1 MKRATKTLLSMFLA
15 LLLCIG
21 LLPAVADGEYDFELA
36 TPTIVTMDFK
46 KDYTVFEVSLLTLE
60 GISPKDGQH
69 LTLFLHCYDLS
80 DGTHT
85 IPLRVYNV
93 SDYGQETEHL
103 TGSGSEADAVFYQQT
118 DTVYCAVQIPKG
130 DYEPGTY
137 TGTIYYSSEFWIEDY
152 HSEVGDDG
160 SIPVNITIPE
170 KRDIT
175 IGEVIHGSV
184 STSGNWAYVGN
195 TVTLTTTPESKYYE
209 LDSISAK
216 CGGTPVTLTQSAEY
230 PNQFSFVMPDGP
242 VTVTAKFRAKGICEI
257 HIFERVW
264 DGFEITE
271 PFTKGEDGMFHYNLR
286 VEGEDFEDE
295 YALLPYKRYDIGILI
310 DGVEYTE
317 YDPANLHT
325 QNYYY
330 IFDST
335 ENLHLVEG
343 NGYDGALD
351 SRPMI
356 LVASQKGVYHFTLDA
371 GERTL
376 TVTHTYDDPDAEAYA
391 YALGFHW
398 MDEIP
403 HPMGNAHTVA
413 GTDNSYGFGDP
424 IEEED
429 IYDFEGEETVW
440 MSTEVYGGD
449 SIANFIIGREG
460 KTYGNK
466 TVIHN
471 VEPTGQLRELGKNG
485 EECRLKPDFDEEY
498 RGVYD
503 LFYGIDSHKLMVFRR
518 SVELM
523 HDFTCPHYET
533 YGNVQPQRITYEDGI
548 TIDREGT
555 IYSGDEVTMSTAQY
569 RKDGRL
575 KFAGWYNA
583 DGFEW
588 DEENGEPYGEC
599 VSTDNVYTFAPYGDT
614 SLYAVY
620 TETPFD
626 DGYYVIGPDWTVDSI
641 DRSRRF
647 EENPDADGEYILS
660 TTLTTGEEIKIVK
673 VEDGTIAGWYPDGF
687 DNQYHV
693 DAAYAGDA
701 RIYFRPAYNG
711 DWAVFGG
718 HIWIVREYKV
728 NVEKVTHGRVE
739 TETKRAAA
747 GETVTLNIQS
757 NGSYVLGTLT
767 VLCGE
772 TEVETT
778 CEDDWTYTFVMPAGD
793 VTVTAVFKGEPY
805 TATFVPEYGNEEN
818 YILQETEYGTLLT
831 RPEDPV
837 REGYSFGG
845 WYEPDWNQNWW
856 YEEEVGYRNE
866 DCTLGE
872 LLTDWDGCHGDRYM
886 RAWGFEEDTVSFDV
900 TLYAKWKL
908 EQASPKFATHSLV
921 LSGQIGVN
929 FYMDLRPLSDI
940 ERVGTYM
947 IFTIS
952 GAGSVASEPV
962 YFDES
967 LMNSDLL
974 YHKFTC
980 YVNSIQ
986 MADTITATYHWFDDG
1001 VEKTVSENYS
1011 IKQYLGTFD
1020 TAVANGT
1027 ITDAKTIDLVH
1038 ALADYGHYVQLFLAD
1053 AKGWTLGEDY
1063 AEMDRFYATGY
1074 DIEAIKTELSDYAIG
1089 IESSG
1094 ADFTKFTFATALD
1107 SATTIRMQFTVP
1119 KGYSGTFTAE
1129 ASDGTPVT
1137 VKKSGTRYT
1146 VEIADIP
1153 AHNLGKAFEI
1163 TITTENGMATVNVSA
1178 LSYVKIALDTYT
1190 DANSQNAMAAIYAY
1204 SKAAQEYKA
1213 AH

>member
-1 MKRATKTLLSMFLA
+1 
-15 LLLCIG
+15 
-21 LLPAVADGEYDFELA
+21 
-36 TPTIVTMDFK
+36 
-46 KDYTVFEVSLLTLE
+46 
-60 GISPKDGQH
+60 
-69 LTLFLHCYDLS
+69 
-80 DGTHT
+80 
-85 IPLRVYNV
+85 
-93 SDYGQETEHL
+93 
-103 TGSGSEADAVFYQQT
+103 
-118 DTVYCAVQIPKG
+118 
-130 DYEPGTY
+130 
-137 TGTIYYSSEFWIEDY
+137 
-152 HSEVGDDG
+152 
-160 SIPVNITIPE
+160 
-170 KRDIT
+170 
-175 IGEVIHGSV
+175 
-184 STSGNWAYVGN
+184 
-195 TVTLTTTPESKYYE
+195 
-209 LDSISAK
+209 
-216 CGGTPVTLTQSAEY
+216 
-230 PNQFSFVMPDGP
+230 
-242 VTVTAKFRAKGICEI
+242 
-257 HIFERVW
+257 
-264 DGFEITE
+264 
-271 PFTKGEDGMFHYNLR
+271 
-286 VEGEDFEDE
+286 
-295 YALLPYKRYDIGILI
+295 
-310 DGVEYTE
+310 
-317 YDPANLHT
+317 
-325 QNYYY
+325 
-330 IFDST
+330 
-335 ENLHLVEG
+335 
-343 NGYDGALD
+343 
-351 SRPMI
+351 
-356 LVASQKGVYHFTLDA
+356 
-371 GERTL
+371 
-376 TVTHTYDDPDAEAYA
+376 
-391 YALGFHW
+391 
-398 MDEIP
+398 
-403 HPMGNAHTVA
+403 
-413 GTDNSYGFGDP
+413 
-424 IEEED
+424 
-429 IYDFEGEETVW
+429 
-440 MSTEVYGGD
+440 
-449 SIANFIIGREG
+449 
-460 KTYGNK
+460 
-466 TVIHN
+466 
-471 VEPTGQLRELGKNG
+471 
-485 EECRLKPDFDEEY
+485 
-498 RGVYD
+498 
-503 LFYGIDSHKLMVFRR
+503 
-518 SVELM
+518 
-523 HDFTCPHYET
+523 
-533 YGNVQPQRITYEDGI
+533 
-548 TIDREGT
+548 
-555 IYSGDEVTMSTAQY
+555 
-569 RKDGRL
+569 
-575 KFAGWYNA
+575 
-583 DGFEW
+583 
-588 DEENGEPYGEC
+588 
-599 VSTDNVYTFAPYGDT
+599 
-614 SLYAVY
+614 
-620 TETPFD
+620 
-626 DGYYVIGPDWTVDSI
+626 
-641 DRSRRF
+641 
-647 EENPDADGEYILS
+647 
-660 TTLTTGEEIKIVK
+660 
-673 VEDGTIAGWYPDGF
+673 
-687 DNQYHV
+687 
-693 DAAYAGDA
+693 
-701 RIYFRPAYNG
+701 
-711 DWAVFGG
+711 
-718 HIWIVREYKV
+718 
-728 NVEKVTHGRVE
+728 
-739 TETKRAAA
+739 
-747 GETVTLNIQS
+747 
-757 NGSYVLGTLT
+757 
-767 VLCGE
+767 
-772 TEVETT
+772 
-778 CEDDWTYTFVMPAGD
+778 MPACD
-793 VTVTAVFKGEPY
+793 VTVTTVFKGEPY

-1038 ALADYGHYVQLFLAD
+1038 ALADYGHYMQLFLAD